1 MAAKES
7 KDAADAEKALAQK
20 VNEEEKNESKPAT
33 GESSAEVEPQN

>member
-33 GESSAEVEPQN
+33 GESEAEAEPQN